1 MDNRFR
7 VCVSLETVAAR
18 LKLALQVAI
27 VVNLAVENNRNL
39 TVAAGHWLTPARQI
53 DDRQTPHAERNS
65 IVDQDSLIVGPAMS
79 NHATHAVEHGARF
92 ARVTM
97 LISANKSG
105 DATHSISSSD

>member
-1 MDNRFR
+1 MG
-7 VCVSLETVAAR
+7 LESMAACFEF
-18 LKLALQVAI
+18 ALQIAI
-27 VVNLAVENNRNL
+27 VVNLAVEDNRNL